1 MKAIL
6 LPLAV
11 VPASC
16 FPFVQHPPAP
26 GSLPLP
32 CFQWHP
38 GGNPSYQE
46 RNAPKLT
53 HYRITFQT
61 GSGKK
66 HEGTGSTVSIEIFGD
81 KSRGYFPSMGR
92 NLSELGNLKSVRVRI
107 NGTGKGGKFLE
118 LVPNARLHYDDQ
130 FEDPNLP
137 GTMITPVELREPS
150 CFFSGGLGGAG
161 GLLS

>member
-1 MKAIL
+1 MHHFS
-6 LPLAV
+6 LAG
-11 VPASC
+11 
-16 FPFVQHPPAP
+16 Q
-26 GSLPLP
+26 SLRRADD
-32 CFQWHP
+32 F
-38 GGNPSYQE
+38 PSYFSLF
-46 RNAPKLT
+46 AKKGLTTKLFDASKFT
-53 HYRITFQT
+53 LTLEKT